1 MTRKNSPDLSG
12 DLQDTASAIKELE
25 AVITETSDYPDQH
38 FEADICNALRSV
50 NLAIRLW
57 MTTRQKPMRIPT
69 EHERPIMIGRRG
81 YGVV

>member
-1 MTRKNSPDLSG
+1 MQRNSPDLSG

-25 AVITETSDYPDQH
+25 AVISEGSDYPDTH

-57 MTTRQKPMRIPT
+57 MTTREKPLRPA
-69 EHERPIMIGRRG
+69 EPNRPIMIGRRG